1 MQIKIII
8 PFSTATRLGL
18 HSFIQHVND
27 LNKEGERATLHRGDI
42 SLKENSLTFHE
53 WNPFHLKLRP
63 SVGFRLCHPSRSL
76 GASGLCSPE
85 FWPAFTL
92 QGLRHLPVM
101 LNLILGPQE
110 IQTGLLFGPRGN
122 IDWTNDSTPGCRLQN
137 KHCCI
142 IQQRQSS
149 RKSKKGSSFV
159 VWSLL
164 TLPHV
169 LWFNVSFPAFLWCPL
184 IFCFI

>member
-1 MQIKIII
+1 MHIKSII
-8 PFSTATRLGL
+8 PFSTATRVGL
-18 HSFIQHVND
+18 HYFIRHVND

-42 SLKENSLTFHE
+42 SRKENSLTFHQ
-53 WNPFHLKLRP
+53 WNPFHLKLWP
-63 SVGFRLCHPSRSL
+63 SVGFGPCHPSRSL
-76 GASGLCSPE
+76 RASGLCSPE
-85 FWPAFTL
+85 VWPAFTL

-101 LNLILGPQE
+101 LNLILGSQE
-110 IQTGLLFGPRGN
+110 TGLLFGPTGGT
-122 IDWTNDSTPGCRLQN
+122 DWTDVCTPSCRQQN

-159 VWSLL
+159 VWSLF

-169 LWFNVSFPAFLWCPL
+169 LWFNISFPAFLWFPL
-184 IFCFI
+184 ILCFI